1 MLFLLHEPCL
11 AQLTFQLAQD
21 LLMAKALPPELD
33 ESVYLLITLHNLDTL
48 PPLPV
53 VLIDEH
59 LYEAANV
66 WYAA

>member
-1 MLFLLHEPCL
+1 
-11 AQLTFQLAQD
+11 
-21 LLMAKALPPELD
+21 MAKALPPELD